1 LILIDSY
8 GWIEY
13 FSDGPLAD
21 SYAPFIEKADAEKTL
36 TPTIVV
42 YEVYRRIKSVMGE
55 QKALEA
61 YAQMSRTRIVEL
73 TSDISLKA
81 ADISIALSLGMAD
94 SIIVATAKE
103 HDAEIVTSDEH
114 LKNVERVKFVTSSR
128 N

>member
-13 FSDGPLAD
+13 FADGPLAE
-21 SYAPFIEKADAEKTL
+21 SYAPFIEKADAEKTI

-42 YEVYRRIKSVMGE
+42 YEVYRRIKSVKGE

-61 YAQMSRTRIVEL
+61 YAQMSHTRIVEL
-73 TSDISLKA
+73 TSVVSLKA
-81 ADISIALSLGMAD
+81 ADISIALNLGMAD

-103 HDAEIVTSDEH
+103 YNAEIVTSDEH
-114 LKNVERVKFVTSSR
+114 LKDVEGVKFI
-128 N
+128 NK